1 MDFNRIVWTA
11 VISMAL
17 AVGSII
23 AGIRGDNLTLALGLS
38 SIALATLSARERS
51 RNLNREVW
59 ESPSVLR
66 RRGCQN

>member
-17 AVGSII
+17 AVGSVI

-38 SIALATLSARERS
+38 SIALATLSARER
-51 RNLNREVW
+51 R
-59 ESPSVLR
+59 
-66 RRGCQN
+66 